1 MQRLSKAQERALT
14 WLTERGGSGTLDR
27 YGRVLA
33 AGETCSFHPTTWL
46 RLVAVGR
53 IEGWGSRLR
62 VVDQ

>member
-1 MQRLSKAQERALT
+1 MQRLSKAQDRALK
-14 WLTERGGSGTLDR
+14 WLQERGGTGTVDR

-33 AGETCSFHPTTWL
+33 AGETCPTDPATWL

-62 VVDQ
+62 VVSQ